1 MATPFSPRLPV
12 RKIPRKEIMDE
23 MLTKAQTRFLH
34 ELVERYGDLLEKYCL
49 RHLQG
54 MPSPE
59 QTAQDIVQS
68 TYLDALENVSR
79 LMEHPNV
86 IAWLMAVCK
95 NHLAD
100 EWKKYDG
107 HPLLPMSPEQIE
119 ALYDK
124 QRFEESLVTEA
135 QQRLS
140 EIRVI
145 VGKLLSEDERKVFNS
160 VYLEGYS
167 LKETAQRSQ
176 MKMGVVRSK
185 IYAIRRKFKL
195 FFILLCFWVLQNR

>member
-1 MATPFSPRLPV
+1 
-12 RKIPRKEIMDE
+12 

-34 ELVERYGDLLEKYCL
+34 DLVERYGDLLEKYCL

-68 TYLDALENVSR
+68 TFLDALENVSR

-107 HPLLPMSPEQIE
+107 YPTLPLPPEQIE

-124 QRFEESLVTEA
+124 QKFEESLLTEA

-140 EIRVI
+140 EVYVI
-145 VGKLLSEDERKVFNS
+145 ACKLLSADEQKVFSS
-160 VYLEGYS
+160 VYLEGYT
-167 LKETAQRSQ
+167 LQETAQRNQ

-185 IYAIRRKFKL
+185 IYAIRRKFKI